1 MARSDAEVAEIAAKA
16 VAEARRHI
24 PVTDAVIFGSYV
36 DGTPHEWSD
45 IDLAIFTPAADAW
58 TRQARHAVNRAIRK
72 AVDLAVEV
80 HFFGMKAKENA
91 RPSNFAGYVL
101 THGKRIA

>member
-1 MARSDAEVAEIAAKA
+1 MVHSPADAEHLASLA
-16 VAEARRHI
+16 VAEARKHN
-24 PVTDAVIFGSYV
+24 PVTDAIMFGSYV

-45 IDLAIFTPAADAW
+45 IDLAIFTPAADTW

-72 AVDLAVEV
+72 SVDLAVEV
-80 HFFGMKAKENA
+80 HFFGMKAKANA

-101 THGKRIA
+101 EHGKRIA